1 LHISPKA
8 EEEKLYRILSGANVR
23 SDIDA
28 GISLAKMLLLN
39 ILRALLLTVLSG
51 NWYARYMGVIRN
63 TNCRNRRNPMEI
75 TLPIRP
81 PMLPFSKS
89 KIVLMTPADILAN
102 RPAPPPST
110 KSVAFATELAE
121 VKTSAE
127 ILHEQMRIV
136 PIGLMEAL
144 YPPGHW
150 NMIATESFV
159 EQNFSEVRWQE
170 IWFTKY
176 CNDGCCYKLLGC

>member
-1 LHISPKA
+1 
-8 EEEKLYRILSGANVR
+8 
-23 SDIDA
+23 
-28 GISLAKMLLLN
+28 MLLLN

-51 NWYARYMGVIRN
+51 NCTPAIWASLETQTAATG
-63 TNCRNRRNPMEI
+63 EI
-75 TLPIRP
+75 PWKSLELPIRP

-110 KSVAFATELAE
+110 KSAAFATELAE

-136 PIGLMEAL
+136 TYWADGGTILHQDIG
-144 YPPGHW
+144 
-150 NMIATESFV
+150 I
-159 EQNFSEVRWQE
+159 
-170 IWFTKY
+170 
-176 CNDGCCYKLLGC
+176 